1 MQHIEDAEKCLLA
14 GTELR
19 LRDQIIDTHRA
30 LHKNEVGNKK
40 SLKEQRIKDTR
51 NLYLVKEGGNDT
63 YILLCYI
70 RRKYYII
77 YRNFNISVVLVV
89 LAGNPAAVEVSISD
103 MEKRLK
109 LERWKSQMLRNLN
122 MFVSRV
128 RLAVH
133 NLPSNLDDAKLRQ
146 LFKNHSGSKAVIKEV
161 IRLEII

>member
-1 MQHIEDAEKCLLA
+1 M
-14 GTELR
+14 
-19 LRDQIIDTHRA
+19 
-30 LHKNEVGNKK
+30 
-40 SLKEQRIKDTR
+40 
-51 NLYLVKEGGNDT
+51 
-63 YILLCYI
+63 
-70 RRKYYII
+70 
-77 YRNFNISVVLVV
+77 

-146 LFKNHSGSKAVIKEV
+146 LFKNHSGPKAVIKEV